1 MYLYK
6 KGYTMYYYNTLIF
19 TLIFQSMTLFNFTAD
34 GDIYNW
40 KIVDDVVMGG
50 RSDGRFT
57 INEDG
62 HGVFLGKVS
71 LENNGGFSSLRY
83 NFETKETSAY
93 SRFIIR
99 LKGDGKSYQFR
110 VKDKRYNRYSY
121 IYQFDTTTDW
131 LTIEIPFNKMSAAF
145 RGYKVD
151 IPNFEGNQMEEIA
164 FLIGNKKAES
174 FKLLIDSITL
184 E

>member
-1 MYLYK
+1 M
-6 KGYTMYYYNTLIF
+6 TIIRTIIAI
-19 TLIFQSMTLFNFTAD
+19 LIFQNMTIFNFTKD
-34 GDIYNW
+34 SDISNW

-50 RSDGRFT
+50 RSDGSFT

-62 HGVFLGKVS
+62 HGAFSGKVS

-93 SRFIIR
+93 SRFVIR

-110 VKDKRYNRYSY
+110 VKDKRYNRYSF
-121 IYQFDTTTDW
+121 IFTFETTDNW
-131 LTIEIPFNKMSAAF
+131 QTVEIPFKNMSAAF

-151 IPNFEGNQMEEIA
+151 VPNFEGNQMEEIA

>member
-1 MYLYK
+1 MYLYI
-6 KGYTMYYYNTLIF
+6 KGYTMYYFNTLIL
-19 TLIFQSMTLFNFTAD
+19 TIIFQSMTLFNFTTNS
-34 GDIYNW
+34 DISNW

-50 RSDGRFT
+50 RSDGSFT
-57 INEDG
+57 INGDG
-62 HGVFLGKVS
+62 HGAFSGKVS

-83 NFETKETSAY
+83 NFETKETSVY
-93 SRFIIR
+93 SRFVIR

-110 VKDKRYNRYSY
+110 VKDKRYNRYSF
-121 IYQFDTTTDW
+121 IYTFKTSNDW
-131 LTIEIPFNKMSAAF
+131 QTIEIPFKDMSPAF

-151 IPNFEGNQMEEIA
+151 IPNFQGNEMEEIA

-174 FKLLIDSITL
+174 FILLIDSISL

>member
-1 MYLYK
+1 M
-6 KGYTMYYYNTLIF
+6 TIIRTIIAI
-19 TLIFQSMTLFNFTAD
+19 LIFQNMTIFNFTKD
-34 GDIYNW
+34 SDISNW

-50 RSDGRFT
+50 RSDGSFT

-62 HGVFLGKVS
+62 HGAFSGKVS

-83 NFETKETSAY
+83 KFETKETSAY

-110 VKDKRYNRYSY
+110 VKDKRYNRYSF
-121 IYQFDTTTDW
+121 IFTFETTDNW
-131 LTIEIPFNKMSAAF
+131 QTVEIPFKNMSAAF

-151 IPNFEGNQMEEIA
+151 VPNFEGNQMEEIA

-174 FKLLIDSITL
+174 FKLLIDSISL

>member
-1 MYLYK
+1 M
-6 KGYTMYYYNTLIF
+6 TIIRTII
-19 TLIFQSMTLFNFTAD
+19 TVLIFQNMTIFNFTKD
-34 GDIYNW
+34 SNISNW

-50 RSDGRFT
+50 RSDGSFT

-62 HGVFLGKVS
+62 HGSFSGKVS

-83 NFETKETSAY
+83 NFKTKETSAY
-93 SRFIIR
+93 SRFVIR
-99 LKGDGKSYQFR
+99 IKGDGKSYQFR
-110 VKDKRYNRYSY
+110 VKDKRYNRYSF
-121 IYQFDTTTDW
+121 IYTFETTDNW
-131 LTIEIPFNKMSAAF
+131 QTIEVPFNKMSAAF

>member
-1 MYLYK
+1 
-6 KGYTMYYYNTLIF
+6 
-19 TLIFQSMTLFNFTAD
+19 MTLFNFTTE
-34 GDIYNW
+34 GDISNW

-50 RSDGRFT
+50 RSDGSFT

-62 HGVFLGKVS
+62 HGAFSGKVS

-83 NFETKETSAY
+83 TFKTKETSVY
-93 SRFIIR
+93 SKFVIR
-99 LKGDGKSYQFR
+99 LKGDGKPYQFR
-110 VKDKRYNRYSY
+110 VKDKRYNRYSF
-121 IYQFDTTTDW
+121 IYKFDTTTDW
-131 LTIEIPFNKMSAAF
+131 QTIEIPFHNMSAAF

-151 IPNFEGNQMEEIA
+151 IPNFEGKQMEEIA

-174 FKLLIDSITL
+174 FKLLIDSISL